1 MSCTDGLQ
9 GWHSPAA
16 LCTTLGPGF
25 SLLCHAD
32 PWNQGTPNWS
42 QNGHCQPMFVVST
55 PLRRKNAYHLRI
67 NDDYPKCNPLN
78 HGHLKP
84 PNSSRRL
91 HTCQQLIM
99 LPIMPDHD
107 PRWLIPNGPSIYKL
121 QFKTSHS
128 TKVAE
133 SAILTLVTKFHSRC
147 NHWTTLRCPWPPARQ
162 SDIPQGAASCQP
174 RARGFFFAGRGN
186 VAQITSDGHWV
197 RGKICMQFFL
207 PKREVFVNFPSSPMW
222 ENDEKWQGMM
232 NTMVSTSDIYC
243 LTCRWSWALLGVAS
257 TWPVPI
263 LGQVAAGERIRP
275 SWVAPTRRTWEAPAM
290 VGG

>member
-1 MSCTDGLQ
+1 MPTRGTNGPRTGAKMAIAS
-9 GWHSPAA
+9 
-16 LCTTLGPGF
+16 LCSWF
-25 SLLCHAD
+25 
-32 PWNQGTPNWS
+32 
-42 QNGHCQPMFVVST
+42 QPHWGG
-55 PLRRKNAYHLRI
+55 KNVYHLRI
-67 NDDYPKCNPLN
+67 NDYYPKCNPLN

-84 PNSSRRL
+84 PDSSRRL

-99 LPIMPDHD
+99 LPIMPWHPGADHD

-147 NHWTTLRCPWPPARQ
+147 NHWTTMRLVQLRPVTSCPAERHPAR
-162 SDIPQGAASCQP
+162 SCQLPAP
-174 RARGFFFAGRGN
+174 RAWFFFRGTGECCAN
-186 VAQITSDGHWV
+186 HLRWSLGV
-197 RGKICMQFFL
+197 RENLQSMQFFL

-243 LTCRWSWALLGVAS
+243 LTCRWSWALGSLQRDQC
-257 TWPVPI
+257 P
-263 LGQVAAGERIRP
+263 
-275 SWVAPTRRTWEAPAM
+275 
-290 VGG
+290 